1 MRVLIAGSRT
11 ITQEARL
18 HAVLDRLHAETPFT
32 EVIAGGARGADRL
45 AARWAR
51 KRNLPLMEVHADWE
65 RHGRSAGYRRNTEML
80 ERGPQLVVAFVDRP
94 WRESKGTAHTIRG
107 AIDRQIPTRVFRLAR

>member
-1 MRVLIAGSRT
+1 MKVLIAGSRT
-11 ITQEARL
+11 VTQRPRVFR
-18 HAVLDRLHAETPFT
+18 VLDRLHDEYQFT
-32 EVIAGGARGADRL
+32 EVISGGARGADRL
-45 AARWAR
+45 AAQWAR
-51 KRNLPLMEVHADWE
+51 ERGLPLIEVHADWE

-107 AIDRQIPTRVFRLAR
+107 AIDRQIPTRVFRLAH